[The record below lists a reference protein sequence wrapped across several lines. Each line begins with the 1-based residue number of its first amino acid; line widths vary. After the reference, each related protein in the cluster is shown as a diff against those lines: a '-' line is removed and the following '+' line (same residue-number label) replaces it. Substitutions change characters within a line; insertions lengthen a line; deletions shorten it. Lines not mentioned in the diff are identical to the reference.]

1 MVILADASDCVR
13 DRLVFALMKQ
23 QHIFNIS
30 PEMAVAFKLCCLAL
44 DVWTY
49 LKKKKKSHPPNRV
62 FGTLI
67 FKLGGGGLLYPKIAG
82 ERIHPC
88 YV

>member
-23 QHIFNIS
+23 QHNIS

-49 LKKKKKSHPPNRV
+49 LKKK
-62 FGTLI
+62 
-67 FKLGGGGLLYPKIAG
+67 
-82 ERIHPC
+82 
-88 YV
+88 

>member
-13 DRLVFALMKQ
+13 DRLIFALMKQ

-49 LKKKKKSHPPNRV
+49 LKKKKKISP
-62 FGTLI
+62 T
-67 FKLGGGGLLYPKIAG
+67 K
-82 ERIHPC
+82 
-88 YV
+88 

>member
-23 QHIFNIS
+23 QHTFNIS

-49 LKKKKKSHPPNRV
+49 LKKKKKKSHPPNRV

-67 FKLGGGGLLYPKIAG
+67 FKLGGLLYPKIAG

>member
-49 LKKKKKSHPPNRV
+49 LKKKKNLTHQIGFSR
-62 FGTLI
+62 L
-67 FKLGGGGLLYPKIAG
+67 
-82 ERIHPC
+82 
-88 YV
+88 

>member
-49 LKKKKKSHPPNRV
+49 LKKKKKISP
-62 FGTLI
+62 T
-67 FKLGGGGLLYPKIAG
+67 K
-82 ERIHPC
+82 
-88 YV
+88 

>member
-49 LKKKKKSHPPNRV
+49 FKKKKKNLTHQIGFS
-62 FGTLI
+62 
-67 FKLGGGGLLYPKIAG
+67 GL
-82 ERIHPC
+82 
-88 YV
+88 

>member
-49 LKKKKKSHPPNRV
+49 LKKKKKNLTHQIGFS
-62 FGTLI
+62 GLL
-67 FKLGGGGLLYPKIAG
+67 KLGGLLYPKIAG

>member
-13 DRLVFALMKQ
+13 DRLIFALMKQ

-30 PEMAVAFKLCCLAL
+30 PEMAVTFKLCCLAL

-49 LKKKKKSHPPNRV
+49 LKKKKKISP
-62 FGTLI
+62 T
-67 FKLGGGGLLYPKIAG
+67 K
-82 ERIHPC
+82 
-88 YV
+88 

>member
-49 LKKKKKSHPPNRV
+49 LKKKKKKNLTHQIGFSGLWFLNW
-62 FGTLI
+62 
-67 FKLGGGGLLYPKIAG
+67 GG
-82 ERIHPC
+82 C
-88 YV
+88 YIQK

>member
-49 LKKKKKSHPPNRV
+49 LKKK
-62 FGTLI
+62 
-67 FKLGGGGLLYPKIAG
+67 
-82 ERIHPC
+82 
-88 YV
+88 

>member
-49 LKKKKKSHPPNRV
+49 LKKKKKKNLTHQIGFS
-62 FGTLI
+62 
-67 FKLGGGGLLYPKIAG
+67 GL
-82 ERIHPC
+82 
-88 YV
+88 